1 MILRIIDFQILT
13 LHYKNYR
20 DGSDK
25 ITDYKKEFLEKLEPF
40 KTEIN
45 EIVKFAESG
54 LIPDRQTQQEKS
66 DRFQELQEQ
75 VLGMDSDFKNN
86 MKRMGDE
93 LNEKTYDELAVL
105 INAWSI
111 ENGVDVAIGKMEII
125 FNKPEFEATD
135 SILELLKEKELYVE

>member
-1 MILRIIDFQILT
+1 
-13 LHYKNYR
+13 
-20 DGSDK
+20 
-25 ITDYKKEFLEKLEPF
+25 
-40 KTEIN
+40 
-45 EIVKFAESG
+45 
-54 LIPDRQTQQEKS
+54 
-66 DRFQELQEQ
+66 
-75 VLGMDSDFKNN
+75 
-86 MKRMGDE
+86 MGDE